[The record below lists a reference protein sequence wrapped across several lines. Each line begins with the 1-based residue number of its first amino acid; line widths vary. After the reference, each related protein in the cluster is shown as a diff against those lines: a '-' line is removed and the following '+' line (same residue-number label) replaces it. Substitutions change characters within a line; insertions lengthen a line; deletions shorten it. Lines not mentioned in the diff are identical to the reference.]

1 MTNLSKFYSK
11 KYLSKIYMFL
21 ENLAQE
27 LKNKKQVSD
36 STIQA
41 YLRNLK
47 KLNNDEEIK
56 NLNFLKNVEAVQE
69 KLVNYKENT
78 KRNYLISIV
87 SVLSMNEKPM
97 FKKLHDKYYALM
109 MKKNEDIKKDVK
121 PNELTVKQEENWLD
135 WKDVVSKY
143 NKLEEDVNLF
153 STKKDLTDSEYNTLL
168 SFAIL
173 SLYIHQ
179 APRRNKD
186 YQIMLLTDKYNVDLP
201 KDKNYLDL
209 DNKSFIFND
218 YKTASKYGTQHV
230 AISDELWKAL
240 MKYFKH
246 HPKVSVTKKGVS
258 LKGLEYFLV
267 YKDNSPLDKVNSITR
282 ILNKVFDKA
291 IGSSMLRHIY
301 LTGKYGKI
309 LEEQKADATHMAHSE
324 AMQKDYIKKPKDIT
338 VMF

>member
-1 MTNLSKFYSK
+1 M
-11 KYLSKIYMFL
+11 SKIDFIESL
-21 ENLAQE
+21 FTE
-27 LKNKKQVSD
+27 LKTKKNVAD
-36 STIQA
+36 STIQV

-47 KLNNDEEIK
+47 KLNNDEPIK
-56 NLNFLKNVEAVQE
+56 NFNFLKDVEAVQK
-69 KLVNYKENT
+69 KLANYKENT

-87 SVLSMNEKPM
+87 SILSMSDKPM
-97 FKKLHDKYYALM
+97 IKKLHDKYYALM
-109 MKKNEDIKKDVK
+109 MKKNEDIKKDTK
-121 PNELTVKQEENWLD
+121 PNELSETQDKNWISWD
-135 WKDVVSKY
+135 
-143 NKLEEDVNLF
+143 DVNAKYKELEKQVDEF
-153 STKKDLTDSEYNTLL
+153 YQKKELTDQEYNTLL
-168 SFAIL
+168 SYAIL

-179 APRRNKD
+179 SPRRNKD
-186 YQIMLLTDKYNVDLP
+186 YQIMLITDKYNVDLP
-201 KDKNYLDL
+201 KDKNYLDVAS
-209 DNKSFIFND
+209 KTFIFND
-218 YKTASKYGTQHV
+218 YKTANKYGTQHV
-230 AISDELWKAL
+230 SISEDLWKAL

-246 HPKVSVTKKGVS
+246 HPKVSLTKKGVS

-309 LEEQKADATHMAHSE
+309 LEEQKKDANNMAHSE

>member
-1 MTNLSKFYSK
+1 MFIEDLS
-11 KYLSKIYMFL
+11 
-21 ENLAQE
+21 QE

-41 YLRNLK
+41 YIRNLK

-56 NLNFLKNVEAVQE
+56 NLNFLKDIDKVLV
-69 KLVNYKENT
+69 KLTNYKENT
-78 KRNYLISIV
+78 KRNYLISVV
-87 SVLSMNEKPM
+87 SILSMNDKPM

-109 MKKNEDIKKDVK
+109 MKKNEDIKKDTK
-121 PNELTVKQEENWLD
+121 PNELTEKQEQNWLD
-135 WKDVVSKY
+135 WKDVLSKY
-143 NKLEEDVNLF
+143 NKLEEEVNQF
-153 STKKDLTDSEYNTLL
+153 NDKKDLTDIEYNTLL
-168 SFAIL
+168 SYAIL

-209 DNKSFIFND
+209 DNKAFIFND
-218 YKTASKYGTQHV
+218 YKTASKYGTQHI
-230 AISDELWKAL
+230 AISDDLWNAL

-246 HPKVSVTKKGVS
+246 HPKVSVTKKGIS

-267 YKDNSPLDKVNSITR
+267 HKDNSPLDKVNSITR

-301 LTGKYGKI
+301 LTGKYGKA
-309 LEEQKADATHMAHSE
+309 LEDQKTDAVNMAHSE
-324 AMQKDYIKKPKDIT
+324 AMQKDYIKKPKPII
-338 VMF
+338 VSL

>member
-11 KYLSKIYMFL
+11 KYLSKIYMLL

-109 MKKNEDIKKDVK
+109 MKKNEDIKKDIK

>member
-1 MTNLSKFYSK
+1 
-11 KYLSKIYMFL
+11 MFL
-21 ENLAQE
+21 ENLSQE
-27 LKNKKQVSD
+27 LKNKKQVTD

-56 NLNFLKNVEAVQE
+56 NLNFLKDVDKVLS
-69 KLVNYKENT
+69 KLANYKENT

-87 SVLSMNEKPM
+87 SILSMNEKPM

-109 MKKNEDIKKDVK
+109 MKKNEDIKKDTK
-121 PNELTVKQEENWLD
+121 PNELTQKQEENWLE

-143 NKLEEDVNLF
+143 KKLEEEVNLF
-153 STKKDLTDSEYNTLL
+153 SAKKELTDTEYNVLL
-168 SFAIL
+168 SYAIL

-218 YKTASKYGTQHV
+218 YHTVSKYGTQHI
-230 AISDELWKAL
+230 AISDDLWNAL

-301 LTGKYGKI
+301 LSGKYGKV
-309 LEEQKADATHMAHSE
+309 LEDQKIDALDMAHSE
-324 AMQKDYIKKPKDIT
+324 AMQKDYIKKPKEIRVT
-338 VMF
+338 L

>member
-56 NLNFLKNVEAVQE
+56 NLNFLKNIEAVQE

-109 MKKNEDIKKDVK
+109 MKKNEDIKKDIK

-309 LEEQKADATHMAHSE
+309 LEEQKADAVHMAHSE